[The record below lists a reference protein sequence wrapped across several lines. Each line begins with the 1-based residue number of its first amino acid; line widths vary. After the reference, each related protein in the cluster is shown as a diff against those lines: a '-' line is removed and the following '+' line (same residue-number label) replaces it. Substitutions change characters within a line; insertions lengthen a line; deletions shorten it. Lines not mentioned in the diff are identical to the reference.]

1 MELDRTGGFMLQRVR
16 TVWHETPPLTKALC
30 KVMPP
35 LGGVIVALG
44 VVGDLRGWWEGLGFL
59 TNLVSSFA
67 GLMFAVPFALVA
79 LSRLGEA
86 HELLAEQRATKW
98 HSERILADFHAS
110 WSRLDSSV
118 WEINRLA
125 LMRSQV
131 QVWHPDSELPHEFYQ
146 RAPGE
151 ISSAR
156 EELNN
161 LRVYWDVL
169 NGDVR
174 GRRLGVGLA
183 WDTWWSVQ
191 FQGYF
196 GECLTVFDELSELLE
211 IDTVGV
217 RASSYDEQRMR
228 QLVAELLDNPLFT
241 WSAHEGEYPSFGIR
255 D

>member
-1 MELDRTGGFMLQRVR
+1 MLQRVR
-16 TVWHETPPLTKALC
+16 TVWHETPPLTKTLC

-44 VVGDLRGWWEGLGFL
+44 VLGDLRGWWEGLGFL

-86 HELLAEQRATKW
+86 HALLAEQRATTW
-98 HSERILADFHAS
+98 HSERILADLHAS

-118 WEINRLA
+118 WEINDLA
-125 LMRSQV
+125 LTGSEIRVFTQ
-131 QVWHPDSELPHEFYQ
+131 DSELPEEFH
-146 RAPGE
+146 RRGPGK
-151 ISSAR
+151 IAFAR
-156 EELNN
+156 EELSN
-161 LRVYWDVL
+161 LRTYWDVL
-169 NGDVR
+169 SGDVR

-183 WDTWWSVQ
+183 WETPKSVQ

-196 GECLTVFDELSELLE
+196 SECLAVFDKLSALLE
-211 IDTVGV
+211 IDTAGMS
-217 RASSYDEQRMR
+217 RWSYDEHQMR
-228 QLVAELLDNPLFT
+228 QLLVELLDNPLFT
-241 WSAHEGEYPSFGIR
+241 WSDHEGEYPSFGIR